1 LGRELWVVASLAGLA
16 ALRILVFASAF
27 PFFHNV
33 DEHHHV
39 DSLVRYSRGELPR
52 AEVIYFDPQL
62 VRWALQFG
70 SYEYLEQGPEIPLP
84 YLRREGATSSSPE
97 TQRAFRAFSGIPNV
111 EFETSPAAYYLTGSW
126 YSLGRLL
133 GLRDLASLYWIRWL
147 NALLLG
153 LLVLGSYF
161 VLRGLYHDQ
170 PFVRVGVPTFLA
182 FFPQDVFFGVSPDSL
197 SAFAGGVSFVG
208 LAWLAA
214 GRLRAPAGFALT
226 GLAVSVAFLIKYT
239 NAVYLVLAGLASV
252 LLSRGG
258 RGGAPARSPARPLA
272 AFWVTTLVPIALWFG
287 RNAMVLGDM
296 TGTRRKMDQLEWA
309 PKALSEIFQ
318 HPLFTPSGALGFLI
332 ELPTLFWRGEFLWHG
347 QEMSFAWLDAFYA
360 ASSLVLVLLAAWGVW
375 RGRRRDIGERW
386 VFELLA
392 VLAVGGAVAQLALLS
407 LRFEFASWG
416 NPSQDHP
423 FFVEGRL
430 ILGVLLP
437 FALLYVRGLQLAC
450 ERLPGRARR
459 FAPWCVLGLS
469 LMVVTA
475 CEIALSAPAFQ
486 SPYNWYND

>member
-1 LGRELWVVASLAGLA
+1 MVV
-16 ALRILVFASAF
+16 
-27 PFFHNV
+27 
-33 DEHHHV
+33 
-39 DSLVRYSRGELPR
+39 
-52 AEVIYFDPQL
+52 
-62 VRWALQFG
+62 
-70 SYEYLEQGPEIPLP
+70 
-84 YLRREGATSSSPE
+84 
-97 TQRAFRAFSGIPNV
+97 
-111 EFETSPAAYYLTGSW
+111 
-126 YSLGRLL
+126 
-133 GLRDLASLYWIRWL
+133 
-147 NALLLG
+147 
-153 LLVLGSYF
+153 GSYF

-272 AFWVTTLVPIALWFG
+272 AFWVTALVPIALWFG

-386 VFELLA
+386 ASLRVCELGEPQPGPPLLRRGA
-392 VLAVGGAVAQLALLS
+392 ADPGRTAPLRPALRPRPAAGLRTTARARAKVRSLVRPRAVADGRHGLRDRLERARLPESLQLV
-407 LRFEFASWG
+407 
-416 NPSQDHP
+416 Q
-423 FFVEGRL
+423 RL
-430 ILGVLLP
+430 IPGWAAG
-437 FALLYVRGLQLAC
+437 FIRRHW
-450 ERLPGRARR
+450 RLPRQTTHRLRHHPDSSNRRSSSGCSSSKSRASSATRRANAGRPIDVRI
-459 FAPWCVLGLS
+459 WTS
-469 LMVVTA
+469 MT
-475 CEIALSAPAFQ
+475 
-486 SPYNWYND
+486 

>member
-39 DSLVRYSRGELPR
+39 DSALRSSRGELPG
-52 AEVIYFDPQL
+52 AEMPYFGSQL
-62 VRWALQFG
+62 ALWALHFG
-70 SYEYLEQGPEIPLP
+70 SYEYLEHGPEIPRPL
-84 YLRREGATSSSPE
+84 LRREGATLTSPE
-97 TQRAFRAFSGIPNV
+97 VRQTFRGFTGIPNLQ
-111 EFETSPAAYYLTGSW
+111 FDTFPAAYFPSGLW
-126 YSLGRLL
+126 YTFGTLL
-133 GLRDLASLYWIRWL
+133 GLRDLDALYWLRWL
-147 NALLLG
+147 NC
-153 LLVLGSYF
+153 LLVALTVVGSYF
-161 VLRGLYHDQ
+161 VLRAPYHDVS
-170 PFVRVGVPTFLA
+170 FVRLGVPALLA
-182 FFPQDVFFGVSPDSL
+182 FFPQDVFFGVSSDNL
-197 SAFAGGVSFVG
+197 SAVVGGAAFVG
-208 LAWLAA
+208 LAWMAT
-214 GRLRAPAGFALT
+214 GRLRGPAGFALT

-272 AFWVTTLVPIALWFG
+272 AFWVTTLVPIALWSG

-332 ELPTLFWRGEFLWHG
+332 ELPALFWRGEFLWHG